1 MFSVETWKR
10 ERNIASLGMPYY
22 VASGSHQTKTSKYR
36 FLIIP
41 RFKCDIEQK
50 LNKMIYG
57 FNLKTVLTIGM
68 QLLDTLEYI
77 HSKGYVHCDI
87 KASNVL
93 LNQNSSTVLK
103 ENKINSYFMLRY
115 GHRLTTFRRCRM
127 EKLKVIIC

>member
-1 MFSVETWKR
+1 
-10 ERNIASLGMPYY
+10 MPHY

-50 LNKMIYG
+50 LDKMQYG
-57 FNLKTVLTIGM
+57 FNLKAVLTIAM

-93 LNQNSSTVLK
+93 LNQNSSPALR
-103 ENKINSYFMLRY
+103 ENKVNEFFMLRHC
-115 GHRLTTFRRCRM
+115 GSNTLRRCRM
-127 EKLKVIIC
+127 DKLKVIIWRDKTFKSLLNISNCIKC